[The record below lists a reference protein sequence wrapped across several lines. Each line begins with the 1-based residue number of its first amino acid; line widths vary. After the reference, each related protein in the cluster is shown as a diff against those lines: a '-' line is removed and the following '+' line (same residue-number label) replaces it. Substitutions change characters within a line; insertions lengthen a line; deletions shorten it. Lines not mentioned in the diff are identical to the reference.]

1 MLASRIRSLVRKFGG
16 AHGVVYEKAPMVADQ
31 L

>member
-1 MLASRIRSLVRKFGG
+1 MLANRIRGVIRKFGG
-16 AHGVVYEKAPMVADQ
+16 GHGVVYHKAPMVADQ